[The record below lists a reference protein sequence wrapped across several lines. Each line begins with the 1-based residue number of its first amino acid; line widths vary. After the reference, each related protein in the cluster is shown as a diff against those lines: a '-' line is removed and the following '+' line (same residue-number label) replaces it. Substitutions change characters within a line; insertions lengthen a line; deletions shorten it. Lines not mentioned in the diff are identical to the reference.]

1 MMFAKRTTHLPFFNT
16 LIERGFVFPSLFLSS
31 DLKNIFDMLPI
42 PTDMCK
48 VNAYVFADI
57 PSARDLYNKMG
68 FRYLTGRGHN
78 SIENAESA
86 MPCDVRGNASIEHL
100 YGVSDAIT
108 SDIESLKSENK

>member
-1 MMFAKRTTHLPFFNT
+1 
-16 LIERGFVFPSLFLSS
+16 
-31 DLKNIFDMLPI
+31 MLPI
-42 PTDMCK
+42 PKDMAK

-68 FRYLTGRGHN
+68 FRYLNGRGHN

-100 YGVSDAIT
+100 YGVSDSIA
-108 SDIESLKSENK
+108 SDIKSLNTENK

>member
-1 MMFAKRTTHLPFFNT
+1 MFAKRTMHLPFFRT
-16 LIERGFVFPSLFLSS
+16 FFEGRTPFSPLFFHTFRTFLY
-31 DLKNIFDMLPI
+31 MLPI

>member
-1 MMFAKRTTHLPFFNT
+1 
-16 LIERGFVFPSLFLSS
+16 
-31 DLKNIFDMLPI
+31 MLPI
-42 PTDMCK
+42 PSDMCK

-108 SDIESLKSENK
+108 SDIESLKTENK

>member
-1 MMFAKRTTHLPFFNT
+1 MYAKRIMLLPFFRTLSVGRFPFSPLFFNT
-16 LIERGFVFPSLFLSS
+16 FRTFLY
-31 DLKNIFDMLPI
+31 MLPI

-100 YGVSDAIT
+100 YGVSDAIS